1 MKVKFNVKEKISI
14 ACIIGAA
21 AMIVAIPMCCC
32 HKRRP
37 EKRFL
42 EGGKVMMDAIPGIAK
57 KYSTKIAKKILP

>member
-21 AMIVAIPMCCC
+21 AMIVAIPVCCC
-32 HKRRP
+32 HKRCP

-42 EGGKVMMDAIPGIAK
+42 DGGKTMIDAIPDIAK